1 LEGSNVRPADSR
13 DQAGVRRP
21 QADARTRGEG
31 VQHPDISRAFL
42 QANGVRKPS
51 DAQVEKAGKRVRGI
65 IRAHKSTLAK
75 SDPAI
80 KRHTRGADYG
90 LLSKRTRDAIVKNNW
105 KD

>member
-1 LEGSNVRPADSR
+1 MSDQPTPATKPES
-13 DQAGVRRP
+13 
-21 QADARTRGEG
+21 ADPKPTRERAAKGYSI
-31 VQHPDISRAFL
+31 PDISRAFL